1 MINSFK
7 KNLTTFFFK
16 WRVAFF
22 LLILTGSFSSCI
34 TSKTSSYFKNINNDT
49 IIASANIV
57 PDELKIQKGDIL
69 NLIVSSLNKDED
81 ILYSSSASLP
91 GYEVDN
97 DGEIHVHHIGKINVL
112 GLTRRQLK
120 RKLEEDLKQYLKDP
134 IVNVTFKNHH
144 ITILGTVGNP
154 QILPMPA
161 EKMSIIDVLAS
172 SGSVA
177 PMSDLSNV
185 VIIRDSSDTK
195 KQVKQINLEDNS
207 VFNSDYFYLNP
218 NDVVVVKPDE
228 KALKRDQRKLQY
240 QQVSSIVLQL
250 LTITIIIYQT
260 FFRN

>member
-7 KNLTTFFFK
+7 KNLTTFFSK
-16 WRVAFF
+16 WGVAFF
-22 LLILTGSFSSCI
+22 LLILVGSFSSCI
-34 TSKTSSYFKNINNDT
+34 TSKTSSYFRNINRDT
-49 IIASANIV
+49 TISSANIA
-57 PDELKIQKGDIL
+57 PEELKIQKGDIL
-69 NLIVSSLNKDED
+69 GLNVSSLNKDED
-81 ILYSSSASLP
+81 LLYSSSTSLP

-97 DGEIHVHHIGKINVL
+97 KGEIHVHHIGKINVL

-120 RKLEEDLKQYLKDP
+120 TKLEEDLKLYLKDP
-134 IVNVTFKNHH
+134 IVNVTFTNHH

-154 QILPMPA
+154 QILAMPA
-161 EKMSIIDVLAS
+161 EKISIIDVLAS

-177 PMSDLSNV
+177 PMSNLSNV

-207 VFNSDYFYLNP
+207 VFNSDFFYLKP

-228 KALKRDQRKLQY
+228 QALKRDQRKLQY